1 MMTIITMITTMTAT
15 VTLIII
21 MITNKK
27 LRASRAK
34 MF

>member
-1 MMTIITMITTMTAT
+1 MMTIITMITTMTAP